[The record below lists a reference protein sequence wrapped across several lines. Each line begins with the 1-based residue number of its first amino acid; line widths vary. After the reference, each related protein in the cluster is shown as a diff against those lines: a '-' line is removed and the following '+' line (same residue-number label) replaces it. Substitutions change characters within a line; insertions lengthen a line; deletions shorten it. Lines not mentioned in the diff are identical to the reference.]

1 MKEPGKKKP
10 AVAIGMVLDVISAA
24 RSRRRRPESGSAST
38 TQALRLMRFRSSSK
52 EATKKAKN
60 WKMFAAR
67 LRKGEIGRNTT
78 EGNTVVGGLMVYVG
92 FSC

>member
-1 MKEPGKKKP
+1 MHQGPGEDDQK
-10 AVAIGMVLDVISAA
+10 VD
-24 RSRRRRPESGSAST
+24 RFST
-38 TQALRLMRFRSSSK
+38 THDAIRSSSGSK
-52 EATKKAKN
+52 IKAKN
-60 WKMFAAR
+60 WNMFAAR

>member
-1 MKEPGKKKP
+1 MQQDPGEDDQK
-10 AVAIGMVLDVISAA
+10 VD
-24 RSRRRRPESGSAST
+24 RAST

-60 WKMFAAR
+60 WNMFAAR
-67 LRKGEIGRNTT
+67 LRKGEIGGNTT